1 MTFRS
6 VKSKIHQFAD
16 DTVTY
21 VVVKTMVDCLQL
33 VFNNISFSW
42 LLPLDGFQFIFLLCD
57 SENDQLYGK
66 TLKRAPKFS
75 CIGVV
80 LILERLKSK
89 C

>member
-21 VVVKTMVDCLQL
+21 LVVKTMVDCLQL
-33 VFNNISFSW
+33 VFNNISLSW